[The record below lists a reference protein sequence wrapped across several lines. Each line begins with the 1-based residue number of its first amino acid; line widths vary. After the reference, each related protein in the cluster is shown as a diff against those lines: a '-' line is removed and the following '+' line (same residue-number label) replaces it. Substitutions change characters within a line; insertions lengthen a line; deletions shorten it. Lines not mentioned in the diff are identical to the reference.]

1 MSYILNKTDGTLLVT
16 LVDGAIDNTST
27 DITLVG
33 RNYKG
38 FGEFINENYIKIL
51 ENFSSSSAPTNPL
64 KGQLWYDTSDA
75 RLKLF
80 NGTDWKVAGG
90 PIVSNQE
97 PNNMVAGDLWI
108 DDAKNRLYFY
118 DGTDLV
124 LVGPMYTQ
132 RQGKTGFE
140 ADSIVDDG
148 NVTRTVLKLFV
159 GGVLAGVHSRVQF
172 RPGNNFEIQGY
183 PVDANDTQ
191 TPQRQLI
198 KIGFN
203 PVNPTGE
210 VYK

>member
-1 MSYILNKTDGTLLVT
+1 MHSQI
-16 LVDGAIDNTST
+16 
-27 DITLVG
+27 
-33 RNYKG
+33 
-38 FGEFINENYIKIL
+38 
-51 ENFSSSSAPTNPL
+51 L
-64 KGQLWYDTSDA
+64 KGQIWYDTADA

-80 NGTDWKVAGG
+80 NGSDWKVAGG

-124 LVGPMYTQ
+124 PVGPMYTQ

-159 GGVLAGVHSRVQF
+159 GGVLAGVH
-172 RPGNNFEIQGY
+172 
-183 PVDANDTQ
+183 PVLSFVLVIILKYKDIPLIHDTQ
-191 TPQRQLI
+191 TPNAYQLKLVSS
-198 KIGFN
+198 KIHGSN
-203 PVNPTGE
+203 LQISWYSSNSRCIS
-210 VYK
+210 